1 MEGVKGNAATLMKLA
16 QNNSILCLQETW
28 LWTFEESTLENIIPN
43 YEGFVRCSDM
53 NENISNFQIT
63 RGKGGIAI
71 LWPRDWSNSVKRL
84 EEGNERVQAVEFTT
98 TQASICV
105 INVYLPTL
113 KLPISK
119 ESYQENLDMVHH
131 ILQKYAFTHK
141 VIVCG
146 DFNGSLSDKRTNPHD
161 ILLKN
166 FVKDHNLYRHS
177 DHGDSPTFIGHTGS
191 SSQIDYV
198 LVNCQSVISRI
209 IIEEKS
215 PLNMSSHVPVLAQLN
230 FMKKTINCNNVKT
243 KTRTVR
249 KLNLLYIIDS
259 IILIL
264 LKAITYNLYI
274 YNQRGVTQLINIYF
288 FLCFYN
294 LLSRTL

>member
-1 MEGVKGNAATLMKLA
+1 MLVHSRLPEETARTYPNRVNTVPIDQTLNVLSFNVEGVKGNAATLMKLA
-16 QNNSILCLQETW
+16 QNDSILCLQETW

-63 RGKGGIAI
+63 RGSIAI
-71 LWPRDWSNSVKRL
+71 LWPRNWSNSVKRL

-131 ILQKYAFTHK
+131 IIQKYTATHK

-146 DFNGSLSDKRTNPHD
+146 DFNGSLSDERTNPHERTNPYD

-166 FVKDHNLYRHS
+166 FVKDHSLYRHS
-177 DHGDSPTFIGHTGS
+177 DHGNSPTFIGHTCF

-198 LVNCQSVISRI
+198 LVNCQYVISRI
-209 IIEEKS
+209 IIEKKS
-215 PLNMSSHVPVLAQLN
+215 RLTCHPTCL
-230 FMKKTINCNNVKT
+230 F
-243 KTRTVR
+243 
-249 KLNLLYIIDS
+249 
-259 IILIL
+259 
-264 LKAITYNLYI
+264 
-274 YNQRGVTQLINIYF
+274 
-288 FLCFYN
+288 
-294 LLSRTL
+294 